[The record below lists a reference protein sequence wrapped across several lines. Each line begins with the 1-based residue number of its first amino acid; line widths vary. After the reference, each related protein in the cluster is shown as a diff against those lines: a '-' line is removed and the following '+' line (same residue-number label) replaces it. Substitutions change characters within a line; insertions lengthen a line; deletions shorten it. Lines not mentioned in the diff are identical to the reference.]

1 MTKTQKIIIITIC
14 AVIAVAAAVAGV
26 IGIVH
31 MTKKTVDNELSSL
44 SYVSDEVIVVDDDNT
59 IESEPE
65 EQKPEAVQPSL
76 VITSKRNYTTTE
88 SIAVITG
95 KSDPAKPLT
104 VNGNEVTRNADGSF
118 ALEVTLEVGKN
129 VYTFNHNGESASC
142 TIIYKY
148 TVVNAYY
155 PFEAQSY
162 PSGSTVGVV
171 VAARPGSTVTAEL
184 YGQLINLKQAENP
197 EEGVEFVNYTGSF
210 TLPADNLENI
220 NMGKIKFSGTLGKI
234 TDVYY
239 SPKIT
244 CLKNETLA
252 GAAYV
257 AEVVAHAAET
267 FDGNSS
273 DDCSRPT
280 NSYLPQGTLDY
291 CYAGIIYDAES
302 GNSYYKLKSGV
313 RIYVD
318 KKNAPD
324 TGRVQV
330 SKRYTGTLPD
340 HNELNLASLEIS
352 GKHTVMTL
360 NTMWK
365 APFMVDVLPQGYT
378 NPSKQDYTISAV
390 TYQYIDIKFCY
401 ATVLGGDFT
410 IPEDN
415 PIFSRSEIIN
425 NGDSMTLRLHLKRQG
440 MFYGWECE
448 YNENGQLCFYFL
460 NPAVTVA
467 AENSYG
473 IDLTG
478 VTVFVDAG
486 HGGKDIGAP
495 GLNPSVNHEA
505 ERNLALAYKIKAELE
520 SIGATVVMSRTAHT
534 TLSSDER
541 CRMLRELKPDYCIA
555 VHHDSNVRPSANGF
569 SSFYFSP
576 FSKKAAEYVLNHT
589 ISAGIYSKHNPLS
602 WHYFYLAR
610 MTTCPVVLT
619 ENGFISSNTD
629 FPGIADEG
637 INQLKARMIVQGV
650 AEYFTSIR

>member
-1 MTKTQKIIIITIC
+1 MTKTQKIILISVC
-14 AVIAVAAAVAGV
+14 AALAVAAAVAGV

-31 MTKKTVDNELSSL
+31 ITKKTVDNELSSF
-44 SYVSDEVIVVDDDNT
+44 SYVSDEVIIVDDANT
-59 IESEPE
+59 IESTPE
-65 EQKPEAVQPSL
+65 VQQPEAVQPSL

-88 SIAVITG
+88 SVAVITG

-104 VNGNEVTRNADGSF
+104 MNGSEVTRNADGSF
-118 ALEVTLEVGKN
+118 AVEVTLEVGKN
-129 VYTFNHNGESASC
+129 VYTFSHNNETVSC

-162 PSGSTVGVV
+162 PSGSTIGVV
-171 VAARPGSTVTAEL
+171 VAARPGSTVTAEF
-184 YGQLINLKQAENP
+184 YGQQINLKQVENP
-197 EEGVEFVNYTGSF
+197 EDGVEFVNYTGSF

-220 NMGKIKFSGTLGKI
+220 NMGKIKFSGTLGKV

-244 CLKNETLA
+244 CLKNETLS

-291 CYAGIIYDAES
+291 CDAGIIYDAES

-330 SKRYTGTLPD
+330 SKRYAGTLPD
-340 HNELNLASLEIS
+340 HNELTLDSLAVS

-378 NPSKQDYTISAV
+378 NPAKQDYTITAV

-401 ATVLGGDFT
+401 ATVLNGDFT

-425 NGDSMTLRLHLKRQG
+425 NGDSMTLRLHLKRSG
-440 MFYGWECE
+440 LFYGWECE

-478 VTVFVDAG
+478 VTVFIDAG

-495 GLNPSVNHEA
+495 GLNPNVNFEA

-520 SIGATVVMSRTAHT
+520 SIGATVVMSRTSDT
-534 TLSSDER
+534 TLSADDR
-541 CRMLRELKPDYCIA
+541 CRMLRQLKPDYCIA

-569 SSFYFSP
+569 SSFYFTP

-589 ISAGIYSKHNPLS
+589 VAAGIYSKPNPLG

-619 ENGFISSNTD
+619 ENGFISSNID